1 MQFRRS
7 VERHQGALVFQSSI
21 PNYSML
27 QTHHMRSQEDG
38 ATALCEDPVTPHNS
52 IVQINDEVDSKKMLP
67 VGFYVDLNDVD
78 EAASS
83 EQQPKTSV
91 KKNIFSMIIDF
102 DEPKRDMPSR
112 LKNTYQN
119 IL

>member
-1 MQFRRS
+1 M
-7 VERHQGALVFQSSI
+7 ERHQGALVFQSSI

-38 ATALCEDPVTPHNS
+38 ATALDEDPVTPHNS
-52 IVQINDEVDSKKMLP
+52 IVQINDGVGGKKMLP
-67 VGFYVDLNDVD
+67 VGFYVDLNEVG

-83 EQQPKTSV
+83 EEQPKTGA

-112 LKNTYQN
+112 LRNQCRHEYH
-119 IL
+119 I